1 MKQISNE
8 KKSLSYLYYF
18 FFGLYIAIEPFYLVR
33 LFNTYLPD
41 FYYRGLTVSISVV
54 LGIVGFQKMR
64 AATPLPNISQVYIAA
79 YQVPKLRLKPKFW
92 KNVLKSSKRFSRDLI
107 NSFKSSNSKE
117 PTVEIHRKES
127 LIATRLAVMSSIL
140 AFTSLPY
147 LFVTNLSDF
156 GLFETSLKIFVYSYI
171 ILIYVLLCIKQV
183 SVSTIKQNNGI
194 KSGEDLDEV
203 LYYLRSKL
211 EDWHF
216 EGRVVLNSNLK
227 TKKGD
232 IDIVAIS
239 PDSID
244 FLIELKS
251 HVGDV
256 FWNSK
261 SKELR
266 RQFGKNLEPVL
277 FEKDFFN
284 QLHGQAKTFIKSNK
298 RQNKPQKILLFWR
311 ATVKINTN
319 DRLKRGVL
327 ISNKKLIIDDLRERN
342 NDLSN

>member
-1 MKQISNE
+1 M
-8 KKSLSYLYYF
+8 
-18 FFGLYIAIEPFYLVR
+18 
-33 LFNTYLPD
+33 
-41 FYYRGLTVSISVV
+41 
-54 LGIVGFQKMR
+54 
-64 AATPLPNISQVYIAA
+64 
-79 YQVPKLRLKPKFW
+79 
-92 KNVLKSSKRFSRDLI
+92 
-107 NSFKSSNSKE
+107 
-117 PTVEIHRKES
+117 
-127 LIATRLAVMSSIL
+127 
-140 AFTSLPY
+140 
-147 LFVTNLSDF
+147 
-156 GLFETSLKIFVYSYI
+156 
-171 ILIYVLLCIKQV
+171 
-183 SVSTIKQNNGI
+183 
-194 KSGEDLDEV
+194 
-203 LYYLRSKL
+203 RSKL

-232 IDIVAIS
+232 IDVVAIS

-266 RQFGKNLEPVL
+266 RQFGKNLEPV
-277 FEKDFFN
+277 
-284 QLHGQAKTFIKSNK
+284 LHGQAKTFIKSNK